1 MTEEK
6 KSPTRH
12 ILLIVFC
19 VVLAIVGLFAFG
31 YKNYRNR
38 QRVVQASAAHA
49 ESSIPVV
56 SLEKIHRAPAES
68 ELILPGNTMP
78 LTEASIYA
86 RASGYVRQRY
96 ADIGDRVV
104 RGQLLAEIEAPE
116 LDHQVAQARAAV
128 SQAERQL
135 EQSRADLTE
144 AKAKMDLARV
154 TWDRYKVL
162 VEHGAI
168 SRQEGDQQQTAFRST
183 SAAVNSVE
191 ARIGSA
197 DQNVQANRSSLNR
210 LLAMQEFEK
219 VRVPFDG
226 VIIVRNFDTGALIS
240 GSGASMGQT
249 ANSASAGAQGS
260 ELFRVAQIGVLR
272 VLINVPE
279 INVPGIR
286 TGQTATIEAQAFPNR
301 RFQGRIVRTA
311 NSIDIGSRTMLTEIQ
326 VSNSNNL
333 LLPGMFVQV
342 RLVSARTEPP
352 FIVPGDSILT
362 TSKGLRVAV
371 AEDVPPGDASKT
383 RFPDAK
389 RVRLV
394 AVRTGNDNGKAVEIL
409 NGLKGTEDLIVNPG
423 DDTVEGA
430 LVHPVWKNKSND

>member
-12 ILLIVFC
+12 ILLIILCIVL
-19 VVLAIVGLFAFG
+19 VVAALFAFG
-31 YKNYRNR
+31 YKNYLDR

-49 ESSIPVV
+49 ASIPVV

-78 LTEASIYA
+78 LVEASIYA

-96 ADIGDRVV
+96 ADIGDRVT
-104 RGQLLAEIEAPE
+104 RGQLLAEVEAPE
-116 LDHQVAQARAAV
+116 LDQQVAQARAAV

-135 EQSRADLTE
+135 EQSKADLAE

-183 SAAVNSVE
+183 SAAVNSIE

-197 DQNVQANRSSLNR
+197 DQNVQASRASLNR
-210 LLAMQEFEK
+210 LLVMQEFEK
-219 VRVPFDG
+219 VRAPFDG
-226 VIIVRNFDTGALIS
+226 VITVRNFDAGVLIS
-240 GSGASMGQT
+240 GSGASMGQ
-249 ANSASAGAQGS
+249 AAGAQGS

-272 VLINVPE
+272 VLVNVPE

-286 TGQTATIEAQAFPNR
+286 TGQAATIEAQAFPNR

-333 LLPGMFVQV
+333 LLPGMFVQI

-352 FIVPGDSILT
+352 FIVPGDSIVT
-362 TSKGLRVAV
+362 TTKGLRVAV
-371 AEDVPPGDASKT
+371 AEDMPAGDTSKF

-394 AVRTGNDNGKAVEIL
+394 AVRTGIDSGKAVEIL
-409 NGLKGTEDLIVNPG
+409 DGLKGTEDLIVNPG

-430 LVHPVWKNKSND
+430 LVHPVWKNKN